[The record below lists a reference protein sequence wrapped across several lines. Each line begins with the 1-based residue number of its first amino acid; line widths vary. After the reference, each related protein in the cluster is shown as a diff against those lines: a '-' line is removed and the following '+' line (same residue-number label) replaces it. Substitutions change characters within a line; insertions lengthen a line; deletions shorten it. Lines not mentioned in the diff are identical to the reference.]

1 MSGGKEATS
10 EQSSSIRE
18 GGGYDNVYPSGCEL
32 EEDLTWSP
40 AREPPAHSPVEGEE
54 GYEEDKGEGG
64 DEGEEGDKEEE
75 GGHDEE
81 EDESDEG
88 SEEDNDGSVGRVDS
102 SSTRPFILP
111 SI

>member
-1 MSGGKEATS
+1 MSGGREATS

-18 GGGYDNVYPSGCEL
+18 GGGYDNPSGCEL
-32 EEDLTWSP
+32 EEDLTWSL
-40 AREPPAHSPVEGEE
+40 AREPLAHSPVEGEE
-54 GYEEDKGEGG
+54 GYEEDEGKGG

-88 SEEDNDGSVGRVDS
+88 SEEDNDGLVGRVDS
-102 SSTRPFILP
+102 SSTRPFILL